1 MEHPSYGLI
10 KVERVSGQVPCFLA
24 EYEVEGYIKLTIYQ
38 AEYKFDGDYAVQGSR
53 LVEVRMT
60 WEQYLR
66 LIANPDCGEGSPCT
80 IEHIQGTDIKLHPT
94 PNKIDTVSRDLRNHL
109 NKIKKDGDDLENLVK
124 ALVDKGRAT
133 KKDLN
138 ELSTRLSTVLT
149 KVNSDLTY
157 TVSMH
162 QESISQALE
171 NAKISLMAF
180 ASRVKNRS

>member
-1 MEHPSYGLI
+1 MNHPSYGLI
-10 KVERVSGQVPCFLA
+10 KVERVRGQTPCFLA
-24 EYEVEGYIKLTIYQ
+24 QYEVEEHIKLTISQ
-38 AEYKFDGDYAVQGSR
+38 AEYKFNGDYAVQGSR

-66 LIANPDCGEGSPCT
+66 LIANPDRGEGSPCT
-80 IEHIQGTDIKLHPT
+80 IEHMLGTDITLHQT
-94 PNKIDTVSRDLRNHL
+94 PNKIDTVSSELTNHL
-109 NKIKKDGDDLENLVK
+109 DRIKRDSDDLESLVK
-124 ALVDKGRAT
+124 ALVNKGRAT

-162 QESISQALE
+162 QESILRSLE

-180 ASRVKNRS
+180 ASRLTK